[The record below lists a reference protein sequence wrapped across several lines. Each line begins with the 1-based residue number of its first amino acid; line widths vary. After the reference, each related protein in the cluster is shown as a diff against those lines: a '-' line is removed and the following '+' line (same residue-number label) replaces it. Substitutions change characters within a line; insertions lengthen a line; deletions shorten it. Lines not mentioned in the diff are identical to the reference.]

1 MYTIVNGQS
10 IITTNNYNSSGNMK
24 PDNAT
29 AVMIDLNGV
38 RPDDPRISTGIV
50 FFKTNSTGHLDFLDN
65 MIAICQVKA
74 SPKGTDIR
82 M

>member
-1 MYTIVNGQS
+1 MQS
-10 IITTNNYNSSGNMK
+10 IITINNYDSSGNMK

-29 AVMIDLNGV
+29 AVMIDLNEA

-65 MIAICQVKA
+65 MIAIYQVKA
-74 SPKGTDIR
+74 SSKGTDIR
-82 M
+82 I